1 MLRTRGI
8 AVVIAV
14 AVLVFAVPV
23 EAQKRHSVRFTHSGL
38 AAVPDSYAGRKGDAL
53 IVDAARGVL
62 ANDLEP
68 NRKPL
73 IAMLI
78 TNVQHG
84 SMTFNANGSFTYT
97 HDGSEAT
104 VDLFTYKVSNGSAE
118 SLPATVKIV
127 IGSSTAVT
135 AAADTYS
142 LGHNASIT
150 VAAPGLLVNDIGP
163 ANTTLS
169 ATAVTQPARGT
180 LSLDANGGFTY
191 AHDGSN
197 STTDSFTYRASTAG
211 VSSAATTVTLR
222 IAVDTPPTVVNQTYT
237 ATQNTTLTVAAPGV
251 LTNAYDPD
259 SKNLTASLVTNP
271 SHGSVTL
278 NADGSF
284 AYTPAIGYFG
294 SDSFT
299 YRGSDGIFSS
309 LNVSTASINVSG
321 APTANADSY
330 SASASTALSI
340 GGPGVLANDVTG
352 GGAITSYGALTGL
365 EQPVLGSQTST
376 SRGGLVT
383 LLASG
388 GFTYSPPANATST
401 DSFAY
406 VIGNSA
412 GSSLATVTLNLYTTP
427 SASSDAYDV
436 ATGITRVVAAP
447 GILDNDVTN
456 GATIASNTK
465 PLRGTLTLG
474 SDGSFTYVPNAG
486 YVGIDS
492 FSYTISNFSGNAS
505 GVVTLRVLASPVAV
519 ADAYAN
525 SSSTLTIPA
534 PGVLANDTTSLA
546 TIASY
551 GVNGTEQTGIGS
563 AAATAKGGSIV
574 ISASGAI
581 AYTPPPNFSGADTFR
596 YTLANYAGSTN
607 AVVTIT
613 SYVTPTAAADSYFCP
628 RNTPTVIS
636 ATSGILANDT
646 ISGAKLVSFGATGVE
661 QATFGQ
667 ASSTLA
673 GGSITLAADGSFTYV
688 PPMLYVGSDSF
699 RYVLSNAAGSV
710 VGVVALNVLAAPV
723 AANDTYQASVNAT
736 LSVPHFSGITANDT
750 LHFAT
755 IKSYGATGAEQTNI
769 GQLTATTQKGTLS
782 INADGS
788 FSYTPATSFSGSDSF
803 AYVLSST
810 AGTSMANVTITVSNT
825 PIAMA
830 DSFQV
835 AINTTRTIGAPG
847 VLTNDTLAGGNI
859 AGFGAAMGT
868 EQTSIG
874 NPTGTAFGGSI
885 ALGGDG
891 SFSYTPPPAFSGTD
905 RFLYRL
911 QNGSGHATATV
922 SLQVFPTPVVAA
934 DNYATPK
941 NTRLII
947 GAAGPTVLANDGVN
961 GASILSFGAT
971 GSEQSSPGQN
981 TTTAQG
987 GVVALNPDGTFTYT
1001 PANNFAGTDT
1011 FRYTLSN
1018 YSGAAVGT
1026 VTITVAA
1033 GPVAAADNYTG
1044 SRGTTLNVNAASG
1057 LLANDTLNGST
1068 LFSYGANGVEQQ
1080 TVGQTTPTAQ
1090 GGTVK
1095 VSADGSFTY
1104 SPASQ
1109 FTGTDTFR
1117 YVLFSAGGAAFG
1129 NVTISIAAAPVAA
1142 NDTHATPYNVT
1153 LVVPAPGVFANDQ
1166 RNAGTLTSYGK
1177 TGAEQTS
1184 IGSST
1189 ATTRGGTVSL
1199 GGDGSFSYTPANDFT
1214 GTDTFAYVVTN
1225 TSGNSMATVTIA
1237 VLTGT
1242 PVAVAD
1248 FVSTPLDTTLTI
1260 AAPGIVANDTANGG
1274 TISGY
1279 GKSSGSEQTSIGA
1292 PTLTT
1297 AGGTVLVT
1305 ANGAVTYMPKNG
1317 YSGTDTFVY
1326 MLTNSVGSAKA
1337 TVTILVAEGAPVAV
1351 PDSYTTTNA
1360 ATLSIAAPGVLA
1372 NDTLNGGSLAGT
1384 GSATPTAN
1392 GGTVTLSADGSFA
1405 YNAAA
1410 GFSGNDT
1417 FVYTL
1422 TNVAGSSTA
1431 TVTISVTN
1439 GAPVAVADQFATTLN
1454 TSLTIAL
1461 PGVFTND
1468 TRNGATVASYGKTGS
1483 EQTAPGLPT
1492 ATTAG
1497 GTVSLLATG
1506 GFTYL
1511 PKSGYSGVDT
1521 FVYKLTNA
1529 AGTSQA
1535 TVTIVVGNGAPIAS
1549 ADAHATALNATL
1561 VTAAPGVLA
1570 NDVANGAF
1578 LASYGAQGT
1587 EQTSAG
1593 APAATL
1599 HLGTVALSS
1608 DGSFT
1613 YAPAANF
1620 SGTDSFVYRLTN
1632 VAGSSSAVV
1641 TIVVANGVPV
1651 ARADSYLVAS
1661 NTALP
1666 IAAPGILGNDTANG
1680 ASVISY
1686 GQTTGAEQTVL
1697 GVATATSAGGTV
1709 QVLATG
1715 GFTYFPKG
1723 GYSGTDSF
1731 VYTLGN
1737 SAGTTKTTVTIV
1749 VGNGTPVAVVDS
1761 YSTPLSTALTTAAPG
1776 VLANDIANG
1785 ASIAGY
1791 GKSSGNEQTVIG
1803 APTATAITGGTIA
1816 LNSDGSFT
1824 YTPPSSFSGTDSFV
1838 YKLTNVSGSATA
1850 TVTIV
1855 VANGVPVAKDD
1866 SLSVAVNTTLTGML
1880 LTNDTL
1886 NGASV
1891 ISYGKAT
1898 GTEQTVAGVA
1908 TATAAGGSVSV
1919 TALGAM
1925 TYLPKGG
1932 YSGTDSFV
1940 YTLGNS
1946 AGTTKATV
1954 TIVVGNGTPVAVVD
1968 SYSTPLSTALTT
1980 AAPGVLANDIANG
1993 ASIAGYGKSSGNEQT
2008 VIGAPTATAVTGGT
2022 IALSSDGSFTYT
2034 PPSGFSGTD
2043 SFVYKLTNVS
2053 GSATAT
2059 VTIVVANGVPVAR
2072 NDSFAT
2078 ALNTPLNGALL
2089 PNDTANGGAVVG
2101 YGKTTGTEQSVPG
2114 VATPTSAGGSVSI
2127 TALGAFTYLPKGG
2140 YSGTDSFVY
2149 TLGNNSGTS
2158 SATVTIVVGNGAPI
2172 AVADAYPTALATPLT
2187 TLAPGVLGNDT
2198 TNGASIVSYG
2208 RTAGNEQTVLGA
2220 PTATFA
2226 PGGAVALSADGSFV
2240 YTPPSGFSG
2249 TDSFV
2254 YKLTNVSGSTT
2265 ATVTITVANGVPV
2278 AHADNY
2284 LADRSAPVTIDP
2296 NGVLANDTLNGA
2308 TILSYGASTGT
2319 EQTAIGAVT
2328 ATSAGGSVA
2337 LHAHGGFTYLPK
2349 NGFSGVDTFVYT
2361 LINSAGTS
2369 KATVTITVGGT
2380 LPVVLEDRYTTG
2392 IGVALNVAAPGIL
2405 GNDTVNG
2412 ATIASY
2418 GNGRGSDQST
2428 LGMAVATERDGMVT
2442 LQANGSFQYQPP
2454 PLRPGETAIADSFG
2468 YVLRNAAGSVPG
2480 MVMIG
2485 VVPAPM
2491 ASNDTYNTSAGA
2503 SFSGSA
2509 PGLLTNDKAIDAV
2522 ITSYGKATGTEQ
2534 TSVGSA
2540 TTTAKGGFV
2549 TVRGDGSFTY
2559 SPAIGFS
2566 GIDSFS
2572 YVLTGAGGTSVAN
2585 VSIGVWL
2592 TPVAIADTYATT
2604 VGVGVMTTAANG
2616 VLANDVENGATL
2628 SLDAAHSAEYG
2639 TLTFNTIEGSFVYTP
2654 HPDFVGVEKF
2664 GYVLSNPAAT
2674 SSAIVT
2680 ITVSGPPIARPD
2692 EYDILAGTMR
2702 AESEEA
2708 GLFHNDAVRGGTV
2721 YSYGATTADADQ
2733 RVVGTQ
2739 LVTALGGTVTISTH
2753 GGFAYLPPAGVSTG
2767 TDTLV
2772 YRLKNETGISD
2783 FATIIFYIR
2792 DVPAPQP
2799 DHYAVANRFEQLAPG
2814 ILRNDLLNGGTL
2826 ESYGA
2831 NGGEQ
2836 LSIGSVTPTQQG
2848 GRIHVQSN
2856 GSFVY
2861 VPPADKII
2869 KTDSFKYV
2877 LANSTGTAT
2886 ATVTFSLSHLYVVT
2900 SASQYTRWQTEHTG
2914 SESTQGMWSPLAP
2927 AGTGVMNVPR
2937 AVTFR
2942 DTLYTFHLT
2951 GGYGYKYSIDGSTWQ
2966 TSPTAAG
2973 PVWDSWYAASPVV
2986 FNNQLRLVHVGR
2998 AYGIETECD
3007 WWVWCTDYE
3016 VLTHTDLRYT
3026 YTTNG
3031 SIWSGIFWM
3040 NTNGISPHDAPSS
3053 VVFSGQLYT
3062 FYQGAN
3068 INRRGRTTTGTGN
3081 LHVSTSASTTTIP
3094 NVRMVG
3100 APAAVVHGGE
3110 LIVFYID
3117 QSSKLNYVKSTNGTG
3132 WRTPVTLSAVTSAY
3146 DSLSPVS
3153 FGDDLYLVYRD
3164 GTGRISYVNVFRNAL
3179 LTGLPFSAAAPT
3191 AAVFP

>member
-891 SFSYTPPPAFSGTD
+891 SFTYTPPPAFSGTD

-1824 YTPPSSFSGTDSFV
+1824 YTPPSS
-1838 YKLTNVSGSATA
+1838 
-1850 TVTIV
+1850 
-1855 VANGVPVAKDD
+1855 
-1866 SLSVAVNTTLTGML
+1866 
-1880 LTNDTL
+1880 
-1886 NGASV
+1886 
-1891 ISYGKAT
+1891 
-1898 GTEQTVAGVA
+1898 
-1908 TATAAGGSVSV
+1908 
-1919 TALGAM
+1919 
-1925 TYLPKGG
+1925 
-1932 YSGTDSFV
+1932 
-1940 YTLGNS
+1940 
-1946 AGTTKATV
+1946 
-1954 TIVVGNGTPVAVVD
+1954 
-1968 SYSTPLSTALTT
+1968 
-1980 AAPGVLANDIANG
+1980 
-1993 ASIAGYGKSSGNEQT
+1993 
-2008 VIGAPTATAVTGGT
+2008 
-2022 IALSSDGSFTYT
+2022 
-2034 PPSGFSGTD
+2034 FSGTD